1 MLRLR
6 LLIILSILLLGSL
19 PVLGQACPDYIES
32 GCDGGFAMFGLRYD
46 GANVGQGQSVTL
58 PCDSQIHSIDFK
70 FRVTGNVTSSYP
82 SMVAGDE
89 VFVVLVDAAGNHLST
104 AMTALPADVFTDW
117 LTFTFAAGL
126 VVPAGEYK
134 FLAYT
139 TVPRNCSFLF
149 CAGGDN
155 DTYAGGQRYATL
167 VGVDGLWFPMGN
179 GDDVPFQLRV
189 SEGLVANEDRSWGAV
204 KGLYR

>member
-6 LLIILSILLLGSL
+6 LLIILSILLLASV
-19 PVLGQACPDYIES
+19 PVLGQSCPDYIES
-32 GCDGGFAMFGLRYD
+32 GCDGGFAAFGMRYD

-58 PCDSQIHSIDFK
+58 PCDAVVDSVEFK
-70 FRVTGNVTSSYP
+70 FRVTGVYTLGYP

-89 VFVVLVDAAGNHLST
+89 VHVMLMDATGNQLSDVV
-104 AMTALPADVFTDW
+104 TALPADVFTDW
-117 LTFTFAAGL
+117 LTFAFPAGL
-126 VVPAGEYK
+126 IVPAGEYK

-149 CAGGDN
+149 CYGGVN
-155 DTYAGGQRYATL
+155 DTYDGGQRYSSLEAP
-167 VGVDGLWFPMGN
+167 DGLWFPN
-179 GDDVPFQLRV
+179 GTGEDVPFRLHVR
-189 SEGLVANEDRSWGAV
+189 EGLVANETRSWGAV